1 MGILLGLLT
10 AVSWGVADFIARFA
24 THKVGTHRTLFY
36 MQFFGFVALSAAMP
50 LLGGW
55 GHLADGS
62 GWRPWGWA
70 LLAASLNFVGTFAL
84 YRSFE
89 IGKLAVVA
97 PVSASY
103 PALTVLLTV
112 TSGERLTAL
121 RAAGIAATVLG
132 VVLIAMQRNEAAG
145 SGTREEERRLPKGI
159 GWALVA
165 GLGYG
170 VLFWLLGTRV
180 VPLVGPLQTVW
191 VIRLASAVAAALLA
205 APLGVSLRL
214 SGGSVRWMFAAMG
227 LLDTGAFVAS
237 NRGMQMEQVAVVSVL
252 GSLYGAV
259 TVALA
264 AAVLREHLARRQW
277 VGIACIFAGIAM
289 ISR

>member
-1 MGILLGLLT
+1 MGILLGLAT
-10 AVSWGVADFIARFA
+10 AVCWGFADFLARFA
-24 THKVGTHRTLFY
+24 THKIGTHRTLFY

-50 LLGGW
+50 MLGGW

-62 GWRPWGWA
+62 GWEPWAWA
-70 LLAASLNFVGTFAL
+70 LLAGSLNFASTFAL

-103 PALTVLLTV
+103 PALTVVLTMAG
-112 TSGERLTAL
+112 GERLTTL
-121 RAAGIAATVLG
+121 RAAGIAATIAG
-132 VVLIAMQRNEAAG
+132 VVLIAMQRTEEANG
-145 SGTREEERRLPKGI
+145 KTREARGRLPRGV
-159 GWALVA
+159 GWALSA
-165 GLGYG
+165 GLGFG

-180 VPLVGPLQTVW
+180 VPLTGAPQSVW
-191 VIRLASAVAAALLA
+191 VIRLTSASAAALLA
-205 APLGVSLRL
+205 VPLGVSLRL
-214 SGGSVRWMFAAMG
+214 SGRSVRWMLAAMG

-264 AAVLREHLARRQW
+264 AAVLREHLAPRQW
-277 VGIACIFAGIAM
+277 AGIACIFAGIGM